1 MKQDFNRSWLEVKE
15 KLDLFNYLIKMKV
28 KELIEELK
36 KCEEDSEVIIELFDD
51 HDTVEVVQE
60 VYKDRIVILR

>member
-1 MKQDFNRSWLEVKE
+1 
-15 KLDLFNYLIKMKV
+15 MKV

-51 HDTVEVVQE
+51 SDTLEVVQE